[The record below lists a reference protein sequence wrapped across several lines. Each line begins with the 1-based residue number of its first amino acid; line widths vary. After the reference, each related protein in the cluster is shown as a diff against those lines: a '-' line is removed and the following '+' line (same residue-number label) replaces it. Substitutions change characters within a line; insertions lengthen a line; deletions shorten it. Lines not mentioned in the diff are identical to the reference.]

1 MFSSLSI
8 KECRSSIGGG
18 GGRAG
23 RRTARRRSLPLQ
35 TTNAAFATFTTVAYF
50 SSFSVKWRRGSSGGG
65 RDGRRAARRRSL
77 PLRIT
82 TTTTTLTTPTTVAP
96 PPLLSPLLSAAA
108 AATPANHRSPVLLLP
123 RRPWPSL
130 ARHYPYRRLHA
141 WSRFVNTALRL

>member
-82 TTTTTLTTPTTVAP
+82 TTTTTLATPTTVAP
-96 PPLLSPLLSAAA
+96 PPFFPRYSAQQRRRPPPTTVAPFFFSPVGRGPLSPATIPTAASM
-108 AATPANHRSPVLLLP
+108 PGPDL
-123 RRPWPSL
+123 
-130 ARHYPYRRLHA
+130 
-141 WSRFVNTALRL
+141 